1 MIRSLASASTAPPK
15 ASRQKKDALF
25 ELAARAA
32 AAAEQARAGG
42 IAAVAKAAKAESR
55 RYLRTGLE
63 LVASGIDI
71 EGIDR
76 SFAAAEATAK
86 ASTAAGDG
94 GPELELRMC
103 LVAVKG
109 IASGEHPYVLMRRM
123 TARLG
128 SEYFDKAGSWILER
142 LRKRRVRGESLIV
155 PGDMPDIVRAL
166 ALDRASLERAIRTA
180 GRDVAAAAL
189 AGCPQESIDLAK
201 PLFGKIGG
209 AVLEDDAAYL
219 RSRLSG
225 DEIAQA
231 QGAFLDVVKSLE
243 EGGDLVLGEADSVDE
258 DPAFVAGLT
267 KSILDLDAAT
277 IRAALRSADGLLLA
291 AAMQGMEPAAHNR
304 ILQTLP
310 NKDARRILDA
320 IDEADPLPRGAVRSA
335 GRQVAS
341 LLLAAAKAKKT
352 PKPALESLAAIRD
365 WPD

>member
-1 MIRSLASASTAPPK
+1 MIRSLASAAPPPK

-32 AAAEQARAGG
+32 IAAEQARSGG
-42 IAAVAKAAKAESR
+42 VAAVEKAAKAESR

-63 LVASGIDI
+63 LVASGIDV
-71 EGIDR
+71 EAIDLA
-76 SFAAAEATAK
+76 FAAAQASAA

-94 GPELELRMC
+94 GPELELRLS

-128 SEYFDKAGSWILER
+128 SEYFEKAESWILER
-142 LRKRRVRGESLIV
+142 IRRRRVRGDSLVV
-155 PGDMPDIVRAL
+155 PGDMPDVVRSL
-166 ALDRASLERAIRTA
+166 ALDKAGLERAIRTA
-180 GRDVAAAAL
+180 GRDVTAAAL
-189 AGCPQESIDLAK
+189 AGCPQESVDLAK

-231 QGAFLDVVKSLE
+231 QSAFLDVVKGLE

-258 DPAFVAGLT
+258 DPAFVAELT
-267 KSILDLDAAT
+267 RSILGLDAAT
-277 IRAALRSADGLLLA
+277 IKAALRASDGRLLA

-304 ILQTLP
+304 ILQALP

-341 LLLAAAKAKKT
+341 LLLAAAKAKKAL
-352 PKPALESLAAIRD
+352 KPALERLAAIRD